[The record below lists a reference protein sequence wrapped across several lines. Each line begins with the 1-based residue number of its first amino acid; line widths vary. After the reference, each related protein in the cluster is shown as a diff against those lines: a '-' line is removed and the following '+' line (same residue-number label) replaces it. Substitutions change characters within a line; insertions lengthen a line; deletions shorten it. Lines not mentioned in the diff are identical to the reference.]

1 MRFIATADWQLG
13 MPANF
18 LDEQARPRYHQA
30 RLDAVRRIGELAS
43 ERRAQFVLVCGDVF
57 DSNQLDRVIIAR
69 TFEVLRSF
77 TVPVV
82 LLPGN
87 HDTLDAMSIYSSP
100 LFHDRVPEGVH
111 VLRDCAPLEVL
122 PGVEVVGAPWFSKRP
137 QQDLVAHACADL
149 DEPANGVVRII
160 AGHGAVNTLDPDR
173 DSQSSI
179 HLAGMQRSL
188 EQGMAHM
195 FILGDRHGTYEVGD
209 RIWYPGT
216 PEVTARR
223 EVDPGNVLLVD
234 VDAQDVCVEKVPVG
248 RWHFVNVEWQFSGP
262 QDVDAFARHL
272 DAMPDKD
279 HTAVW
284 LSLTGTVST
293 ASMARL
299 DQVLEEAGEL
309 FARLDMWQR
318 HMDLVVLPEGEDF
331 ADLGLGGFAEDAV
344 KELSVMS
351 GLGTD
356 DAHVAQD
363 ALGLLYRLVGGPR

>member
-13 MPANF
+13 MPANY

-30 RLDAVRRIGELAS
+30 RLDAVRRIGELAA

-57 DSNQLDRVIIAR
+57 DSNQLDRAIVAR
-69 TFEVLRSF
+69 TFEVLRRF

-100 LFHDRVPEGVH
+100 AFTDRVPDGVH
-111 VLRDCAPLEVL
+111 VLRDCTPVEVV

-137 QQDLVAHACADL
+137 QSDLVADACSSLQQPAD
-149 DEPANGVVRII
+149 GVVRII
-160 AGHGAVNTLDPDR
+160 AGHGAVSGLDPDR
-173 DSQSSI
+173 DSQSTISLDGMEAS
-179 HLAGMQRSL
+179 LASS
-188 EQGMAHM
+188 MAHM
-195 FILGDRHGTYEVGD
+195 FLLGDRHGTHQVWEK
-209 RIWYPGT
+209 IWYPGT

-234 VDAQDVCVEKVPVG
+234 LDTDDVCVEKIRVG
-248 RWHFVNVEWQFSGP
+248 RWHFTTVTWHFTGA
-262 QDVDAFARHL
+262 QDVEALARHL
-272 DAMPDKD
+272 DQMPDKD
-279 HTAVW
+279 RTAVW

-293 ASMARL
+293 ATKARL
-299 DQVLEEAGEL
+299 DQVLEEAGQL

-318 HMDLVVLPEGEDF
+318 HMDLAVIPEDEDF

-344 KELSVMS
+344 KELSVMAK
-351 GLGTD
+351 LGTD

-363 ALGLLYRLVGGPR
+363 ALGLLYRLVGGSR